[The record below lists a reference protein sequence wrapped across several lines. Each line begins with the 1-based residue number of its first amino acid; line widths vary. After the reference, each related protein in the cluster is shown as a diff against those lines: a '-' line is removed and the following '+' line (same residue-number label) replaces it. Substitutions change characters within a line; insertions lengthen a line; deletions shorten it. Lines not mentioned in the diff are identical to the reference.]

1 MSSKIKFFNQIG
13 VKITT
18 MVVIP
23 ILLTTFIAVY
33 TSIKSI
39 EKQGIENIEEKSQ
52 AILHR
57 TEHVRDYVANQ
68 GSLPT
73 AIKEAKT
80 HYPEGNLPENI
91 KEKIKK
97 QVPVIA
103 AWSVAMAE
111 AEKDNYTF
119 KIAAVN
125 PRNPKNKASEEEI
138 AIMKRFENEKVEYL
152 TFEDTEQNKLRIVSP
167 VYLNAAQGCLTC
179 HGAPENSPFGNGND
193 ILGFQMENMK
203 DGDMKGMFTIE
214 TDLKPLN
221 AKINEAIWIIVR
233 RGFLVALLGSLIA
246 FFVSKKIIK
255 GIKKLKVAGNDIKD
269 GNYETDLKITSK
281 DELGELADSLQE
293 MVESFKKGVDYAKKI
308 AEGDLRMAE
317 LIDISKLSPLEKS
330 MMTMELKLNEV
341 VVEILAATEDISLSA
356 NLLRDRSESIASGA
370 NRQAAST
377 EEVSAS
383 MEEMVSNIDQSTENA
398 SHAEKISIKAAN
410 GISTGNQ
417 SFTITVQAMREIADK
432 IKIIGTIAARTDIL
446 AINAAIEAARSGEHG
461 RGFAVVAA
469 EIRKLAESSKQ
480 AAERIQSV
488 VSSGVKVAEEAGVT
502 LAEITP
508 EVKQTAQ
515 LLQEIANAGHEQN
528 SGANQINDAIQELTR
543 VIQENTEAADRMS
556 YEAINL
562 NEKAQ
567 NLKESV
573 SYFKVNKLED

>member
-57 TEHVRDYVANQ
+57 TEHVRDYVATQ

-73 AIKEAKT
+73 AINEAKAL
-80 HYPEGNLPENI
+80 YQDGNLPENI

-103 AWSVAMAE
+103 AWSVAMAD
-111 AEKDNYTF
+111 ADKDNYTF
-119 KIAAVN
+119 KIASVN

-179 HGAPENSPFGNGND
+179 HGAPENSPFGNGKD
-193 ILGFQMENMK
+193 IIGYPMENMK

-233 RGFLVALLGSLIA
+233 RGFVVALLGSLIA

-255 GIKKLKVAGNDIKD
+255 GIKKLKVAGEAIKD
-269 GNYETDLKITSK
+269 GNYDTDLIVTSK

-293 MVESFKKGVDYAKKI
+293 MVESFKKGVNYAKKI
-308 AEGDLRMAE
+308 AEGDLRMSGT
-317 LIDISKLSPLEKS
+317 IDISKLSPLEKS